1 MKRIGGGGGRGEA
14 EGARVPP
21 AIIIDI
27 DHISSIAGY
36 TGSNILFEMPDLP
49 ALLLKLDFLE
59 CMPPRLTSIIWI
71 RLAQFI
77 HAQKY
82 TAAILSTHLLQLT
95 NVKQQDKNSGK
106 KHFK

>member
-1 MKRIGGGGGRGEA
+1 LYFNSSRGGSRKHFPGKIESIVKCIGGGGGRGEA

-59 CMPPRLTSIIWI
+59 CMPPRLTSII
-71 RLAQFI
+71 
-77 HAQKY
+77 
-82 TAAILSTHLLQLT
+82 
-95 NVKQQDKNSGK
+95 
-106 KHFK
+106 